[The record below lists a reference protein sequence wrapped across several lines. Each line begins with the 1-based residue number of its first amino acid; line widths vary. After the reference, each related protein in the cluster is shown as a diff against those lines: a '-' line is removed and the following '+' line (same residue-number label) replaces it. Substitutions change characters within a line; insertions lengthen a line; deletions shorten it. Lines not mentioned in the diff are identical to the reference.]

1 MQIQGWLS
9 FIVHLECRG
18 FTGLQGLF
26 GLPKPKPKRLL
37 CAPTKS
43 VERVLEKCRVHKCRL
58 YTLSS
63 NMICL
68 YNAVCHLLS
77 GLIKFSTIRI
87 IPIARVWVQVQQSLE
102 LQQIV
107 APWITDQNGK
117 MQPLSQQW
125 TAVQNT
131 FIWHILRN
139 TVLIFCTRWRHQH
152 ITTQIWKALMST
164 GKYKYWMSGIVADNA
179 SSVSLLFLLLLCLV

>member
-1 MQIQGWLS
+1 M
-9 FIVHLECRG
+9 
-18 FTGLQGLF
+18 
-26 GLPKPKPKRLL
+26 LPA
-37 CAPTKS
+37 APTKS

-63 NMICL
+63 NISVICL

-139 TVLIFCTRWRHQH
+139 TVLIFCTRWRHPH
-152 ITTQIWKALMST
+152 ITTHIWEALMST
-164 GKYKYWMSGIVADNA
+164 GKYKYTEWAESWQTML
-179 SSVSLLFLLLLCLV
+179 LLFLSFSSFYSALYRL